1 MRWVAREQ
9 VAETIP
15 HGLLHETCM
24 PAFGAGESEDVEG
37 GADVFA
43 PLMERTRICLLQDVV
58 YG

>member
-24 PAFGAGESEDVEG
+24 FAFGVGESEDVEG
-37 GADVFA
+37 GADVFDGKITNLSSA
-43 PLMERTRICLLQDVV
+43 RCRI
-58 YG
+58 